1 MTGTPSRL
9 FALSFL
15 PRLEK
20 IIKNHLSIPLLLA
33 ASLSVAACSENAER
47 AEAGNAATEMPM
59 PANDM
64 MGTGMMAPNPNDPPS
79 TQGYKKSMNDM
90 MANMPAFTGE
100 PDADFMRQMK
110 VHHGSAIAMAET
122 ELRHGDDP
130 QARALAEKIIGDQR
144 AEIAQIDAWL
154 AALK

>member
-1 MTGTPSRL
+1 MNNR
-9 FALSFL
+9 
-15 PRLEK
+15 
-20 IIKNHLSIPLLLA
+20 LSIPLLLA
-33 ASLSVAACSENAER
+33 VSLSVTGCLDNADQ
-47 AEAGNAATEMPM
+47 ASASNAATTMQM

-64 MGTGMMAPNPNDPPS
+64 MSMGMAAPNPNDPPA

-100 PDADFMRQMK
+100 ADADFMRQMK

-154 AALK
+154 AAQK

>member
-1 MTGTPSRL
+1 MKNRL
-9 FALSFL
+9 L
-15 PRLEK
+15 
-20 IIKNHLSIPLLLA
+20 IPLLLTA
-33 ASLSVAACSENAER
+33 TLSVAACSNDTDR
-47 AEAGNAATEMPM
+47 ASAGNAAAAMPMPM

-64 MGTGMMAPNPNDPPS
+64 MAMGMATPNPNDPPA
-79 TQGYKKSMNDM
+79 TQGYKKSMSDM
-90 MANMPAFTGE
+90 MANIPAYTGE
-100 PDADFMRQMK
+100 PDEDFMRQMK

-154 AALK
+154 AARK

>member
-1 MTGTPSRL
+1 MSAL
-9 FALSFL
+9 FLL
-15 PRLEK
+15 PLLEK
-20 IIKNHLSIPLLLA
+20 IMKNRLSIPLLLA
-33 ASLSVAACSENAER
+33 AALSVAACSNDADGSS
-47 AEAGNAATEMPM
+47 AGNATTAMPM
-59 PANDM
+59 PADN
-64 MGTGMMAPNPNDPPS
+64 MMAMGMAAPNLNDPPA

-100 PDADFMRQMK
+100 ADEDFMRQMK

-122 ELRHGDDP
+122 QLRHGDDP

-154 AALK
+154 AAPK

>member
-1 MTGTPSRL
+1 MN
-9 FALSFL
+9 
-15 PRLEK
+15 
-20 IIKNHLSIPLLLA
+20 NHLLIPLLLA
-33 ASLSVAACSENAER
+33 ASLSVAACSDNGEQAG
-47 AEAGNAATEMPM
+47 AGNAATATPM

-64 MGTGMMAPNPNDPPS
+64 MGMGMMAPNPSDPPA

-90 MANMPAFTGE
+90 MVKMPAFTGE
-100 PDADFMRQMK
+100 ADVDFMRQMK

-130 QARALAEKIIGDQR
+130 QVRALAEKIIRDQR

-154 AALK
+154 AARS